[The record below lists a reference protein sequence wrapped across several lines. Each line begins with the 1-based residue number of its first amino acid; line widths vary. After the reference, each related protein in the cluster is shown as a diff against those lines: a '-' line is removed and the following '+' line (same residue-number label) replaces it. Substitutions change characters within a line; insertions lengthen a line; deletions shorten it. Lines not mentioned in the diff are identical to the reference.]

1 MTGLEYILKINSFP
15 KSELA
20 KEFGIQKQNIT
31 LWIKN
36 NKIPKKWL
44 PSLSVKFHLPEKFFL
59 IGEISEKDKLEIQKY
74 QLEKEQSTCKD
85 EYEYRAWETIIDY
98 VNIDIRIDDL
108 ISKIK
113 DIIYQCRPVFQDE
126 ELECPNSSDISDNVQ
141 EYMNITINIFD
152 RFSDII
158 KGNKQTEFLL
168 STLRAMELFFDV
180 NVEKY
185 ELWGTKNYIPSD
197 LVSDDSELVQDLYEV
212 LHIHKS
218 KKDEIHDKEKKR
230 IKKLL
235 KDDTFLKY
243 LSKEELY
250 NIIHEEGE

>member
-1 MTGLEYILKINSFP
+1 MTGLEYILKINSLP

-20 KEFGIQKQNIT
+20 KEFGIKKQNIT

-44 PSLSVKFHLPEKFFL
+44 QSISDKFHLPEKFFL

-74 QLEKEQSTCKD
+74 QLEKEQSTCED
-85 EYEYRAWETIIDY
+85 EYEYHTRKKIIDH

-158 KGNKQTEFLL
+158 KGNRQTEFLL

-180 NVEKY
+180 NVKEN
-185 ELWGTKNYIPSD
+185 ELYSSD
-197 LVSDDSELVQDLYEV
+197 LVSYDEKLVQDLYEV
-212 LHIHKS
+212 LHAYRLEKNKIYH
-218 KKDEIHDKEKKR
+218 EEKKR

-250 NIIHEEGE
+250 NIIHEEEEEE

>member
-20 KEFGIQKQNIT
+20 KEFGIKKQNIT

-44 PSLSVKFHLPEKFFL
+44 SCLSVKFHLPEKFFL
-59 IGEISEKDKLEIQKY
+59 IGEISEKDKLEIKKY
-74 QLEKEQSTCKD
+74 QLEKEQSTCED
-85 EYEYRAWETIIDY
+85 EDEYRAWETIIDY

-108 ISKIK
+108 MSKIK

-126 ELECPNSSDISDNVQ
+126 DLECPNSSDISDNIQ

-152 RFSDII
+152 RFSDIV

-180 NVEKY
+180 NVKEN
-185 ELWGTKNYIPSD
+185 ELWGTKNSIPSD
-197 LVSDDSELVQDLYEV
+197 LVSDDSEFAQDIVRDLYTV
-212 LHIHKS
+212 LHTHKTEY
-218 KKDEIHDKEKKR
+218 DIENERKKR
-230 IKKLL
+230 FKELL
-235 KDDTFLKY
+235 KHY
-243 LSKEELY
+243 SKEDIY
-250 NIIHEEGE
+250 NMICEEGE

>member
-1 MTGLEYILKINSFP
+1 MTGLEYILQINSFP

-20 KEFGIQKQNIT
+20 KEFGIKKQNIT

-59 IGEISEKDKLEIQKY
+59 IGEISEKDKLEIEKY
-74 QLEKEQSTCKD
+74 QLEKEQSTCED
-85 EYEYRAWETIIDY
+85 EDEYRAWETIIDY

-108 ISKIK
+108 MSKIK

-126 ELECPNSSDISDNVQ
+126 DLECPNSSDISDNIQ

-152 RFSDII
+152 RFSDIV

-180 NVEKY
+180 NVKEN
-185 ELWGTKNYIPSD
+185 ELWGTKNSIPSD
-197 LVSDDSELVQDLYEV
+197 LVSDDSELVQDIVRDLYTV
-212 LHIHKS
+212 LHTHKTEY
-218 KKDEIHDKEKKR
+218 DIENERKKR
-230 IKKLL
+230 FKELL
-235 KDDTFLKY
+235 KHY
-243 LSKEELY
+243 SKEDIY
-250 NIIHEEGE
+250 NMICEEGE

>member
-20 KEFGIQKQNIT
+20 KEFGIKKQNIT

-59 IGEISEKDKLEIQKY
+59 IGEISEKDKLEIEKY
-74 QLEKEQSTCKD
+74 QLEKEQSTCED
-85 EYEYRAWETIIDY
+85 EDEYRAWETIIDY

-108 ISKIK
+108 MSKIK

-126 ELECPNSSDISDNVQ
+126 DLECPNSSDISDNIQ

-152 RFSDII
+152 RFSDIV

-180 NVEKY
+180 NVKEN
-185 ELWGTKNYIPSD
+185 ELWGTKNSIPSD
-197 LVSDDSELVQDLYEV
+197 LVSDDSELVQDIVRDLYTV
-212 LHIHKS
+212 LHTHKTEY
-218 KKDEIHDKEKKR
+218 DIENERKKR
-230 IKKLL
+230 FKELL
-235 KDDTFLKY
+235 KHY
-243 LSKEELY
+243 SKEDIY
-250 NIIHEEGE
+250 NMICEEGE